1 MTSPGGAIA
10 VRFCEGSVSELLTV
24 SVRVINSSIT
34 PPPGQPRTAPL
45 AIARVRNV
53 RGTIN
58 KHTRPAPTTLRKHL
72 ITMAARALAASRNVC
87 TTLIKY
93 FDLEQYTK
101 ASPEMKSAI
110 QALENVRAGGCKC
123 GNARPSSASWAAAS
137 TSHAR
142 SAISDF
148 AKVANRKGLCNF
160 PGCNCEVLWP
170 CRPCEAFDDV
180 QEAAK
185 DAFQKLDHALQI
197 EEHKDVNEGAR
208 RAAPPRPSWPRGAR
222 RGRGHVRPGRR
233 RAVLQMFARVAQELA
248 PPPAPTRKRKV
259 KRDYSPEAWEELKRH
274 RKRQAKQR
282 LENAMRLAE
291 YDDLVLEVQ
300 RLKGLLHANHIVY
313 SRCAGVRS

>member
-1 MTSPGGAIA
+1 
-10 VRFCEGSVSELLTV
+10 
-24 SVRVINSSIT
+24 
-34 PPPGQPRTAPL
+34 
-45 AIARVRNV
+45 
-53 RGTIN
+53 
-58 KHTRPAPTTLRKHL
+58 
-72 ITMAARALAASRNVC
+72 MAARALAASRNAC
-87 TTLIKY
+87 TVLIKY

-123 GNARPSSASWAAAS
+123 GNARPLKRFMGCGKHLACEEC
-137 TSHAR
+137 HL
-142 SAISDF
+142 DF

-197 EEHKDVNEGAR
+197 EEHKDVGEGAR
-208 RAAPPRPSWPRGAR
+208 RRAAAL
-222 RGRGHVRPGRR
+222 GREEP
-233 RAVLQMFARVAQELA
+233 VLPVEDADMSDPEDDVPLTQMFARVARELT
-248 PPPAPTRKRKV
+248 PPAPAPSRKRKV

-274 RKRQAKQR
+274 RKRQATQR

-291 YDDLVLEVQ
+291 YDDLERELRRLQELLE
-300 RLKGLLHANHIVY
+300 ANDIAY
-313 SRCAGVRS
+313 

>member
-1 MTSPGGAIA
+1 
-10 VRFCEGSVSELLTV
+10 
-24 SVRVINSSIT
+24 
-34 PPPGQPRTAPL
+34 
-45 AIARVRNV
+45 
-53 RGTIN
+53 
-58 KHTRPAPTTLRKHL
+58 
-72 ITMAARALAASRNVC
+72 MAARALAASRNVC

-123 GNARPSSASWAAAS
+123 GNARPLKRFMGCGKHLACEEC
-137 TSHAR
+137 HL
-142 SAISDF
+142 DF

-197 EEHKDVNEGAR
+197 EEQKDVNEGAR
-208 RAAPPRPSWPRGAR
+208 RRAAAL
-222 RGRGHVRPGRR
+222 GREEPVEPVED
-233 RAVLQMFARVAQELA
+233 ADMSDPEDDVPFSQMFARVAQELA

-313 SRCAGVRS
+313 